1 MTYSDGSIYS
11 GDFIEGKKCG
21 EGLMLFSDGSK
32 YEGISWLKLGLFLND
47 SFHGEGTLT
56 KSDNTS
62 IKGDWENGGILEKK

>member
-32 YEGISWLKLGLFLND
+32 YEGIS
-47 SFHGEGTLT
+47 
-56 KSDNTS
+56 
-62 IKGDWENGGILEKK
+62 